1 MKTTQPKRGRGA
13 STHVQRRELVAE
25 VCRRI
30 AAGERLVDI
39 LRSPGLPIMP
49 TFHAW
54 VERSSEL
61 SAMYEAAKATRARPP
76 RSSMS
81 GTRRY
86 SRERARSFCEALMR
100 AEGLDEVLALPG
112 MPCETTLYRWL
123 AEEPEFADLYR
134 MAREV
139 QAHRRFD
146 MAWEAARHARWD
158 GWRGAKLFIDTI
170 RWQVAKLAP
179 EEYGPQP
186 RIVAE
191 APPEPREV
199 RVEVVRFFPDEEDP
213 AEGSNA

>member
-39 LRSPGLPIMP
+39 LRRPGLPIMP

-61 SAMYEAAKATRARPP
+61 SAMYEAAKAERARPP
-76 RSSMS
+76 RSPMS
-81 GTRRY
+81 TARWY
-86 SRERARSFCEALMR
+86 SPERGRAFCEALMQ

-112 MPCETTLYRWL
+112 MPNETTLYRCL
-123 AEEPEFADLYR
+123 AQEPEFAELYR

-170 RWQVAKLAP
+170 RWQLAMLAP
-179 EEYGPQP
+179 EAYGPPP
-186 RIVAE
+186 RSAAE
-191 APPEPREV
+191 PEPPEV
-199 RVEVVRFFPDEEDP
+199 RVEVVRFFDDEPDP
-213 AEGSNA
+213 AIGSDP

>member
-39 LRSPGLPIMP
+39 LRSPGMPIMP

-61 SAMYEAAKATRARPP
+61 SAMYETAKAERARPP
-76 RSSMS
+76 RSSMA
-81 GTRRY
+81 T
-86 SRERARSFCEALMR
+86 ARSYTAERGQALCEALMQ
-100 AEGLDEVLALPG
+100 AEGLDEALALPG
-112 MPCETTLYRWL
+112 MPCEMTVYRWL
-123 AEEPEFADLYR
+123 AEEPEFAALYR

-179 EEYGPQP
+179 EAYGPPP
-186 RIVAE
+186 RGAAE
-191 APPEPREV
+191 EPGPEPEV
-199 RVEVVRFFPDEEDP
+199 RVQVVRFFDDDGERIAPNP
-213 AEGSNA
+213 